1 MRNSRTSKRTR
12 SVVVAAIAIG
22 LTVIAGQAF
31 AAETTQPFAAV
42 RPLAPLSASV
52 ASLQPPAGMIVV
64 SVHQVTSGVQKYTC
78 SAGSWAFKAPEAT
91 MVAVFGS
98 PRSIHHFGG
107 PTWQSIDDG
116 SSVVAAKQAESPVPG
131 AVPQLLLKATRHGGS
146 GALSK
151 VTFVQRLATS
161 GGQAPPN
168 PCAAGATADVPY
180 RATYTFWAPV

>member
-1 MRNSRTSKRTR
+1 MRHSRTNRRTR
-12 SVVVAAIAIG
+12 GVAVAAIAIA

-31 AAETTQPFAAV
+31 AAETTQTFAAV
-42 RPLAPLSASV
+42 RPVAPPIAF
-52 ASLQPPAGMIVV
+52 AALQPPAGMVV
-64 SVHQVTSGVQKYTC
+64 VTVHQVTSGVQKYTC
-78 SAGSWAFKAPEAT
+78 TGGSWAFKAPEAT
-91 MVAVFGS
+91 MVAIFGS
-98 PRSIHHFGG
+98 PRSIHHSGG

-116 SSVVAAKQAESPVPG
+116 SSVVAAKQAESAVPG
-131 AVPQLLLKATRHGGS
+131 AVPQLLLKVTRHGGS

-151 VTFVQRLATS
+151 VTFVQRLDTS